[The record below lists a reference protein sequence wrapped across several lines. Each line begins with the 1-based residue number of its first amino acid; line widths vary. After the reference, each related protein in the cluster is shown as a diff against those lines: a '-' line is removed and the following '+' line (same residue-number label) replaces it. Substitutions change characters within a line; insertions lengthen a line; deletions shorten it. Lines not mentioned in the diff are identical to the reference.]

1 MPIKTIDL
9 VNTFLSCFDSTGQI
23 SKSKYLDDY
32 IEPNSKYFEFIFQYC
47 RDCDD
52 AFTVSNSFDRLKK
65 KFETNKQKYIKWQ
78 KEYYSTIDI
87 VYSQVVKIFKRDID
101 FDYCIMIGF
110 YNANGWTDIVDG
122 KEIPIVALDYVVHP
136 SIGIVLVHEL
146 VHAFQKSYVE
156 IDENNILDVLFF
168 EGLAV
173 YLTKKLNPG
182 YNDNIYLSNFS
193 KEWYNSWVAWYGK
206 NKYKLLKIDEEA
218 QCFVQGQYRDKE
230 FPSRIGYYAGFNM
243 INDLVAKYG
252 LNKVVNFDIDKIR
265 YMVNTY
271 FTPSI

>member
-1 MPIKTIDL
+1 MAIKTIDL
-9 VNTFLSCFDSTGQI
+9 VSAFLSCFDSTGQI
-23 SKSKYLDDY
+23 NKSKYLNDY
-32 IEPNSKYFEFIFQYC
+32 IESNLKYFNFILRYC
-47 RDCDD
+47 HDCNP
-52 AFTVSNSFDRLKK
+52 AFSVSNSFDRLKK
-65 KFETNKQKYIKWQ
+65 KFETDRQKYIKWQ
-78 KEYYSTIDI
+78 KEYYSIIDI
-87 VYSQVVKIFKRDID
+87 AYSQVAKIFKKDIAL
-101 FDYCIMIGF
+101 DYCIMIGF

-122 KEIPIVALDYVVHP
+122 KEIPIAALDYVVHP

-156 IDENNILDVLFF
+156 IDENNILDVLFY

-182 YNDNIYLSNFS
+182 YNDNIYLSNFNE
-193 KEWYNSWVAWYGK
+193 EWYNSWVAWYGE

-218 QCFVQGQYRDKE
+218 KCFVQGQYRDKK

-243 INDLVAKYG
+243 INDLVNKYG